1 MENSDDT
8 DQKTG
13 QNNDNMLGIP
23 KTKFRAE
30 TYLRIMLKNFHSM
43 VICS

>member
-13 QNNDNMLGIP
+13 QNNDSTLRIP

-30 TYLRIMLKNFHSM
+30 TYLHIMLIIFS
-43 VICS
+43 